1 MDQPDEASRPA
12 GTGPLKVQVR
22 TLAGREVV
30 FDSEGFL
37 ADSLHW
43 TEEVARVL
51 AQESGLEVLN
61 DAHWQVIRFLREYYL
76 QNGRAPLN
84 RQLKAGLGMSLMEI
98 ESLFPGGSSS
108 VHSGWPACPTPRLAG
123 RAERPN
129 GTQMKTDEAL

>member
-1 MDQPDEASRPA
+1 LDQPAEASRPA

-98 ESLFPGGSSS
+98 ESLFPGGLKL
-108 VHSGWPACPTPRLAG
+108 GARRLAG
-123 RAERPN
+123 LPN
-129 GTQMKTDEAL
+129 PKTCG